1 MERILVT
8 GSLGQIGTAL
18 VERLRQDYGVDNVL
32 ATDVREDVRSTV
44 VQNGRFQVLD
54 VLDDDALEQIV

>member
-1 MERILVT
+1 MERILIT

-32 ATDVREDVRSTV
+32 ATDVREDVHSTV
-44 VQNGRFQVLD
+44 VQYGRFQV
-54 VLDDDALEQIV
+54 